1 MLARG
6 AALPIAISFIP
17 SLVVLFL
24 SNLFFLPLI
33 FISGLLLI
41 LPVFVLFFFRD
52 PERKIGNGLVSP
64 ADGKVVYK
72 DEKSFDIFMSVTN
85 VHVNRAPAAGKIV
98 ETRAISGGY
107 APAYSEE
114 SKNNN
119 RREIT
124 INTGK
129 GRIKVTQIVG
139 IVARRIVP
147 YVKEGDEVEKGQ
159 RIGMIRFG
167 SRVRVE
173 FDKPKKV
180 DITVSVGD
188 KVKAGETT
196 VGVWR

>member
-1 MLARG
+1 M
-6 AALPIAISFIP
+6 
-17 SLVVLFL
+17 
-24 SNLFFLPLI
+24 
-33 FISGLLLI
+33 I

-85 VHVNRAPAAGKIV
+85 VHVNRTPADGKIV

-107 APAYSEE
+107 TPAYSEE

-119 RREIT
+119 RREVT
-124 INTGK
+124 IKTCK

-139 IVARRIVP
+139 IFARRIVP

-159 RIGMIRFG
+159 KIGMIRFG
-167 SRVRVE
+167 SRVRME

-196 VGVWR
+196 VGVWI